1 MSNVSSA
8 PFHAAPLGAAALA
21 VLLSAAPP
29 AVLAATADKHAAPAT
44 ASRATAGMGAATGG
58 AATGGPAT
66 ATTAAAPRNAASG
79 TAAAPGVELAKEVTL
94 STGKSTLLRL
104 PFPAARVAVGDA
116 KIADVIL
123 LNPSE
128 IYMLGKTTG
137 STNLIVWNRANQ
149 ASAIDITVGLD
160 IAGLRQ
166 QFTDLFPGER
176 DIRVTVSGNS
186 LILSGT
192 VSDAVRAAQIV
203 AVASAYLTRNNRAG
217 NQGGAATPEAAAQA
231 AQAAGGGGAPSAASG
246 AAAGAAFQAAMD
258 PMSGLSGAGGNSSG
272 RVVNMLS
279 VAAPQQVMLE
289 VKIAEVSKTLVDQ
302 LGASVG
308 LNGSRGSWTYT
319 MLSNLLSGNP
329 SKIDAF
335 NNKNGKF
342 VTLDAQRNDGL
353 VKVLAEP
360 TVMAISGQEASF
372 LAGGK
377 IFIPVAQNT
386 TGGTN
391 QVTLEEKEYGIAVRF
406 TPTVLDGGRI
416 NLRVTPEVSELNREG
431 IGISATGTTA
441 TAVLPSFTTRRAS
454 TTVQLFDGQSFAI
467 GGLIKNN
474 VTSSIK
480 AFPGL
485 GEIPI
490 LGALFR
496 SSDFQNDRTELV
508 FIVTPHLAQPLP
520 PNPKLPTD
528 EYIQPSRADF
538 FLNGK
543 LEGRPPAAPAEADAL
558 PRATPATP
566 ATPVTTS
573 TPPGAAQTPPAAGM
587 PGPAPAAPRAP
598 SAIPGEVN

>member
-1 MSNVSSA
+1 MSHVS
-8 PFHAAPLGAAALA
+8 FTPLHVLPLRAAALA
-21 VLLSAAPP
+21 VLLSAAAP
-29 AVLAATADKHAAPAT
+29 ATFAVQPAKPAAAATPAAPA
-44 ASRATAGMGAATGG
+44 
-58 AATGGPAT
+58 
-66 ATTAAAPRNAASG
+66 
-79 TAAAPGVELAKEVTL
+79 GVEMAKEVTL
-94 STGKSTLLRL
+94 STGKSSLMRL

-128 IYMLGKTTG
+128 IYMLGKATG

-149 ASAIDITVGLD
+149 ASVIDITVGLD
-160 IAGLRQ
+160 VGGLRQ
-166 QFTDLFPGER
+166 QFSELFPNER
-176 DIRVTVSGNS
+176 DIRITVSGNS

-192 VSDAVRAAQIV
+192 VADSVRAAQIV
-203 AVASAYLTRNNRAG
+203 SVASAYLSRNARGG
-217 NQGGAATPEAAAQA
+217 NQGSSAGPDAAAQA
-231 AQAAGGGGAPSAASG
+231 AQNASGTGAPSAASG
-246 AAAGAAFQAAMD
+246 AAAGAAYQQAMD
-258 PMSGLSGAGGNSSG
+258 PMSGMSQGGSNG
-272 RVVNMLS
+272 RVVNMLA

-329 SKIDAF
+329 SKVDAF
-335 NNKNGKF
+335 NNKSGKF
-342 VTLDAQRNDGL
+342 VTLDAQKNDGL
-353 VKVLAEP
+353 IKVLAEP

-377 IFIPVAQNT
+377 IFIPVAQ
-386 TGGTN
+386 TGTGSNN

-431 IGISATGTTA
+431 IGITASGSTA
-441 TAVLPSFTTRRAS
+441 TSILPSFTTRRAS

-496 SSDFQNDRTELV
+496 SSDFQSDRTELV

-528 EYIQPSRADF
+528 DYVQPNRFDF

-543 LEGRPPAAPAEADAL
+543 LEGRSPPPAAPAPE
-558 PRATPATP
+558 
-566 ATPVTTS
+566 
-573 TPPGAAQTPPAAGM
+573 
-587 PGPAPAAPRAP
+587 PAPAGNP
-598 SAIPGEVN
+598 